1 VVKDGGKQYHHWILT
16 LTNESTG
23 KNKPEVHLNG
33 GHHGDEPIS
42 VEAAYYFAEWMLER
56 YDTDDYVRFLIDERE
71 IYIMPL
77 VNPYGWVH
85 DQREDKNG
93 IDINRDYPYDVK
105 AGENPLMS
113 VGANAV
119 YRLTESHRFII
130 SISWHSV
137 VESISYSWGCPAHN
151 TPGDESPDDRAFSSV
166 AKVMSSFGGP
176 KDEPYKTGPNN
187 KILSSVN
194 GAWDDYSYAA
204 SWDRDVAHPN
214 FESGG
219 AASLSFTVEISRNKK
234 PSEEKLGSNEDILH
248 RDEDGGGYLPRNFR
262 IALAVVDLAQPYIK
276 VDEGSIPEEIDG
288 GDRFNIS
295 WLVGGCTSVNETKVV
310 LSNDGVPAGEFS
322 PMEGVGIWEKDTDY
336 SKAPWE
342 RRMFSTEVIIPDA
355 PGNYTIYIEASVDDE
370 LSSQDAP
377 DPNTGPKSYFV
388 NMRTNEGWSEDSP
401 NASIIGREIWS
412 SGVASFTVD
421 DNDTDPFDDLLDDG
435 AYNGDGGLGDE
446 DSENGSQSGPSKEDT
461 EKEMETVDYIVVAIP
476 FIVILVLLG
485 VWLAQKMS
493 VSKK

>member
-1 VVKDGGKQYHHWILT
+1 
-16 LTNESTG
+16 
-23 KNKPEVHLNG
+23 
-33 GHHGDEPIS
+33 
-42 VEAAYYFAEWMLER
+42 
-56 YDTDDYVRFLIDERE
+56 
-71 IYIMPL
+71 
-77 VNPYGWVH
+77 
-85 DQREDKNG
+85 
-93 IDINRDYPYDVK
+93 
-105 AGENPLMS
+105 
-113 VGANAV
+113 
-119 YRLTESHRFII
+119 
-130 SISWHSV
+130 
-137 VESISYSWGCPAHN
+137 
-151 TPGDESPDDRAFSSV
+151 
-166 AKVMSSFGGP
+166 
-176 KDEPYKTGPNN
+176 
-187 KILSSVN
+187 
-194 GAWDDYSYAA
+194 
-204 SWDRDVAHPN
+204 VAHPN